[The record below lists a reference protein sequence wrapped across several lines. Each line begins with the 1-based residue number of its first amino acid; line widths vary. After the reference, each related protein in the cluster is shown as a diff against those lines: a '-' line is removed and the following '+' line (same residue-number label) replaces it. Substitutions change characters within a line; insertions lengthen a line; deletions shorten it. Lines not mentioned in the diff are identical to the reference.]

1 LFFIVCFFFFFSSRR
16 RHTRFSRDWSSDV
29 CSSDLSN
36 PAEFQLPAY
45 SDSYAVVNA
54 QISRNFNKK
63 IRAYL
68 GGENLTS
75 YMQKNAIVDFKNP
88 FGNYFDGGMVYAPI
102 MKANLYVGL
111 DVTF

>member
-1 LFFIVCFFFFFSSRR
+1 MKK
-16 RHTRFSRDWSSDV
+16 
-29 CSSDLSN
+29 
-36 PAEFQLPAY
+36 EFQIFRKIQ
-45 SDSYAVVNA
+45 NA

-75 YMQKNAIVDFKNP
+75 YYQKNAIVDVKNP

-102 MKANLYVGL
+102 MKANFYVGL